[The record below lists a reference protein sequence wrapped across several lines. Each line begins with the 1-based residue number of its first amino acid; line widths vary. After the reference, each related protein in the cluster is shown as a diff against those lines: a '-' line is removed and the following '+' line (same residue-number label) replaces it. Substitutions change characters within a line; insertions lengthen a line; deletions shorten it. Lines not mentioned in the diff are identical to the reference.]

1 MCPRPRTHTSL
12 PRMSAPSLFFKPMHR
27 VESESLFY
35 RAQNHAVNG
44 FYSNFIRAINKI
56 DNLNCVEGA
65 TLLEVV
71 LEKKRWDMACALFRK
86 GLSPNCVGHGGATP
100 IWCTFGYERRIFLI
114 KHGASVPKWF
124 LVYPEIKN
132 YIYRQWLPQNH
143 QTWPNALQAQ
153 IQTILVIARGK
164 RKTTLSTIPMDVLL
178 RILQVVAA
186 EHIVLE

>member
-1 MCPRPRTHTSL
+1 MSEFFRPITRIK
-12 PRMSAPSLFFKPMHR
+12 RENVFDQ
-27 VESESLFY
+27 
-35 RAQNHAVNG
+35 AQNHAVNG

-56 DNLNCVEGA
+56 DDLNCLDGA

-71 LEKKRWDMACALFRK
+71 LANKRWDMACALFRK
-86 GLSPNCVGHGGATP
+86 GLNPNCVGHGGATP

-124 LVYPEIKN
+124 LVYPEIKE
-132 YIYRQWLPQNH
+132 YICRQWSPLNH

-153 IQTILVIARGK
+153 ILTILVSARGK
-164 RKTTLSTIPMDVLL
+164 RNTLLSTVPMDILIRV
-178 RILQVVAA
+178 LQVVAA